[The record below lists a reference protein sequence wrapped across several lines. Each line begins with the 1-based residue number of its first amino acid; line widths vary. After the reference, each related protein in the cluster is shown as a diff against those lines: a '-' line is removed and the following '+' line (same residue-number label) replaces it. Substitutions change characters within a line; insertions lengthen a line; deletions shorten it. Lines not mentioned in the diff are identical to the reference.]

1 MERAIK
7 QNKSVKTRHG
17 LYNNEFLHNRRQ
29 NKLNIGYEETAIN
42 FQKESGI

>member
-7 QNKSVKTRHG
+7 KYKNIKTRHG
-17 LYNNEFLHNRRQ
+17 LYNNELLHNRRQ

-42 FQKESGI
+42 FQ